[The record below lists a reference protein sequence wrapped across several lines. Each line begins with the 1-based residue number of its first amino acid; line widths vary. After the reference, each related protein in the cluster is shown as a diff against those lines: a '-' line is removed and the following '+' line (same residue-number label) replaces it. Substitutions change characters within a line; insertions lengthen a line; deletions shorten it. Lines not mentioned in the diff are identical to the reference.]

1 LAQVQGDGVSK
12 WTMRYETLGVPLRY
26 SWTAKEL
33 PPVKHNL
40 IHWETT
46 SGLDNKGRV
55 EFSTLTGDDGSEQV
69 GVKMTIVYKLPRL
82 VAMITRD
89 KGENGAVK
97 KTVQRIIQA
106 DLKRFKRAMERDG
119 AAGEDA

>member
-1 LAQVQGDGVSK
+1 MDHALRDARGSTPVLVDGEGAATREAQPDPLGDD
-12 WTMRYETLGVPLRY
+12 LG
-26 SWTAKEL
+26 A
-33 PPVKHNL
+33 H
-40 IHWETT
+40 
-46 SGLDNKGRV
+46 NKGRV